1 MPGSRSGPKTNR
13 PSTSRTEIS
22 PQPRWLN
29 TLSAYGGSVPRVV
42 LQGHLHLLLGAVAVV
57 GERHRV
63 ADLVLADRDD
73 QLVDA
78 VHVGVA
84 HRGDDVAGL
93 QARLLRRAVGDRGA
107 DERAGPTAAVGSRR
121 QRLHADR

>member
-1 MPGSRSGPKTNR
+1 MPGRRSGPKTNS

-42 LQGHLHLLLGAVAVV
+42 LQRHLHLLLRSVAVV

-78 VHVGVA
+78 VHVGA
-84 HRGDDVAGL
+84 ADRGDDVARL
-93 QARLLRRAVGDRGA
+93 QARLLRRPVGDCGA
-107 DERAGPTAAVGSRR
+107 NERAGPAA
-121 QRLHADR
+121 